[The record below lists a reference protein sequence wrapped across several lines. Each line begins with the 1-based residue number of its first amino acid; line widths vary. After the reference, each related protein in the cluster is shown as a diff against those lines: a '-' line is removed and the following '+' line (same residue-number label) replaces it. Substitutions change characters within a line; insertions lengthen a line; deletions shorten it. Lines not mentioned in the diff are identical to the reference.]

1 MKHKNGTLV
10 KTKIIENNITL
21 VHKAFI
27 LLIHVQFRLT
37 SVPRE
42 GGRMGE
48 REILLLF
55 YLGKENVKTR
65 QGLSSSKPGY
75 PLKSAIP

>member
-1 MKHKNGTLV
+1 MKHKNRTLV
-10 KTKIIENNITL
+10 KTKIIENNIAL
-21 VHKAFI
+21 VHKAFN
-27 LLIHVQFRLT
+27 LLVYVPFRLP

-42 GGRMGE
+42 EGRMGE

-65 QGLSSSKPGY
+65 PGLSSSKPGY
-75 PLKSAIP
+75 LKPAIP